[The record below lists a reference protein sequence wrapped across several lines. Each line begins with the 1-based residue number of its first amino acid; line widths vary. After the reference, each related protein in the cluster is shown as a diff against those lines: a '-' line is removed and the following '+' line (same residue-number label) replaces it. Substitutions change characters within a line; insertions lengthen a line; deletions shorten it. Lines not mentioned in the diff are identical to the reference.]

1 MSRSYNSWKETLGVN
16 NSEQRNISFA
26 TALFGSGNPKK
37 TCPETQT
44 VESQNVTN
52 RRWISYSPTNRFVTN
67 QPFSKFGHLPTLKQ
81 GESLVMPSSS
91 IPLRNYNQVPY
102 FNFENSNKCNQVI
115 NFFTTPLSSKAGKG
129 PFGILELKGNANVG
143 QESSQVKIKDNTI
156 KMRRKSFSETRIV
169 TDFDKKS
176 VFSFKTSIWDEATVI
191 EKEEKGASNLI
202 QSLAAVNN
210 TPTSKNSNGIK
221 IEISSRK
228 RNDTR
233 KCQSSPGDASNIVEL
248 KRNYQGSTKDFEKLN
263 ENIMEK
269 IHKERRLL
277 LEEIKK
283 FFTFYHPEYENAGLK
298 DLPPNLNLMNDNK
311 KRIPENNPREFNFRN
326 QTEVMSGKK
335 SNEEISKMNLEH
347 VSVPTLDKLP
357 EKEDNVEEC
366 EKPKIPDDGLQ
377 NSQPFERNAK
387 KTESKEEI
395 MKPEVPPLTFTN
407 LLLND
412 QLCNLEA
419 NRNKKTFLYRSFR
432 GISANQDRNSEPF
445 SVESADV
452 CHFNLNNSNK
462 VQNHTACLPPLS
474 NPTHQTNEESVENED
489 RKDLCENSNLSNF
502 TEQEKWKNSNVS
514 PPGFFSVAQSGGIID
529 VSTSSSEFWE
539 LNSWLTS
546 TSESLSNG
554 TFGSNASDTTNVIH
568 FSSGR
573 DKKSF
578 ENISGFRRE
587 TLGMENIRSE
597 SDNEYRNSLESY
609 ESRSA
614 SSIDILSRA
623 LNANLSMSECADENQ
638 KNSSFASSNT
648 TEVCYPKML
657 SGRDMDL
664 NMPPNCSRNDENKV
678 YNYTRLNSGKHG
690 VKPNFSARSKS
701 KKVNNYLNN
710 KLNFLI
716 PSSTSGKSEDIGP
729 FKFSAPVYNYI
740 DSSEC
745 EVCDLNSSSNTV
757 EEFSAKSNSFPK
769 WCYDYDTSYCETSDS
784 FVSSNSTQNFV
795 LFEDSPQ
802 PFGSERAGDSSNI
815 SNLNLSVSS
824 LNISVESIS
833 SQNSASD
840 SCLVTSSSSEDEN
853 EQKQL
858 KPGTTSI
865 EFSKETILSNEED
878 GSFEHRA
885 AKPFANSLLR
895 QTFTKVSSNNRSK
908 GSESKFKLKR
918 VPSRRTINKKK
929 FENGCLYW
937 LKQKRIR
944 NVNHNDSIDYIPISI
959 SKKNNCKCRSLKIKF
974 IMPSKAP
981 KSQIGDQRKNYV
993 NTSANHRG
1001 PSIRKQQQG
1010 NGDSRNAGDVCN
1022 GFCSQEIKKVLL
1034 EQLSTN
1040 EVLSQIGLRVC
1051 AYETP
1056 VEVLVST
1063 PKKNKKGAY
1072 HKILTLCGYED

>member
-16 NSEQRNISFA
+16 NSEQNNISFA

-37 TCPETQT
+37 ACPETQT

-52 RRWISYSPTNRFVTN
+52 RRWISYSPMNHFVTN
-67 QPFSKFGHLPTLKQ
+67 QPFSKFGNLPTLKQ

-91 IPLRNYNQVPY
+91 IPLRNYNQVQY
-102 FNFENSNKCNQVI
+102 FNFENSNRCNQVI

-143 QESSQVKIKDNTI
+143 QVSSQVKIKDNTI
-156 KMRRKSFSETRIV
+156 KIRNKSFSETRIV

-176 VFSFKTSIWDEATVI
+176 VFSFKTSTWNEATVI
-191 EKEEKGASNLI
+191 AKEKGASNLI

-210 TPTSKNSNGIK
+210 IPTSKNSNGIK
-221 IEISSRK
+221 IEISSGK
-228 RNDTR
+228 RNDTK
-233 KCQSSPGDASNIVEL
+233 KCQSSPGHASNNVEL
-248 KRNYQGSTKDFEKLN
+248 ERNYQGSIKDSEKMN

-269 IHKERRLL
+269 IHEERRLL
-277 LEEIKK
+277 LDEIKK
-283 FFTFYHPEYENAGLK
+283 FFTFYHPEYENAGLNNI
-298 DLPPNLNLMNDNK
+298 PYNLNLMKDNK
-311 KRIPENNPREFNFRN
+311 KRIPEHNSRELNFRN
-326 QTEVMSGKK
+326 HTKVMSAKK

-347 VSVPTLDKLP
+347 VPVLEKLP
-357 EKEDNVEEC
+357 EKEEW
-366 EKPKIPDDGLQ
+366 EKPKISDDGLQ
-377 NSQPFERNAK
+377 NSLPFDRNVK

-395 MKPEVPPLTFTN
+395 MKSEVPPLTFTN

-419 NRNKKTFLYRSFR
+419 NRNKKTFLFRSFK
-432 GISANQDRNSEPF
+432 GITANQDRNSEPF

-452 CHFNLNNSNK
+452 GHFNLNNSNK
-462 VQNHTACLPPLS
+462 VQKNAACLPLLS

-489 RKDLCENSNLSNF
+489 RNNLCENSNLSNF
-502 TEQEKWKNSNVS
+502 EEQEKWKNNRMSNDAAPPSFISS
-514 PPGFFSVAQSGGIID
+514 PQSGGIIEA
-529 VSTSSSEFWE
+529 STSNSEFWE
-539 LNSWLTS
+539 LDSWLTS

-554 TFGSNASDTTNVIH
+554 TFGSNASDTTNVIR
-568 FSSGR
+568 FSSSR

-578 ENISGFRRE
+578 ENISGSRRE

-638 KNSSFASSNT
+638 KSSSFALNNT
-648 TEVCYPKML
+648 AEVCYPKML
-657 SGRDMDL
+657 SERDYMDL
-664 NMPPNCSRNDENKV
+664 NYSRKDENKV
-678 YNYTRLNSGKHG
+678 YNCTRLNSGK
-690 VKPNFSARSKS
+690 PSFSARSKS
-701 KKVNNYLNN
+701 KKVNKYLNN
-710 KLNFLI
+710 KLNFPI
-716 PSSTSGKSEDIGP
+716 PSSTSGKSEDISP
-729 FKFSAPVYNYI
+729 FKFSAPIYNYI

-795 LFEDSPQ
+795 LFEDSPR
-802 PFGSERAGDSSNI
+802 PYGSEMVGNSSNI

-853 EQKQL
+853 EQKLDQKQL
-858 KPGTTSI
+858 KFGDPGTATTSI
-865 EFSKETILSNEED
+865 EFSKETIFSSEED

-885 AKPFANSLLR
+885 AKPFANSLLS
-895 QTFTKVSSNNRSK
+895 QTFSKDLSNNRSK
-908 GSESKFKLKR
+908 GNESKFKLKR

-937 LKQKRIR
+937 LKQKRIK
-944 NVNHNDSIDYIPISI
+944 NVNHNDSIDYIPISN

-981 KSQIGDQRKNYV
+981 KSQVGDQRKNYV
-993 NTSANHRG
+993 NTSANYRG
-1001 PSIRKQQQG
+1001 PSTRKQQQG
-1010 NGDSRNAGDVCN
+1010 NGDVCN